1 MKRIGI
7 TGGIGAGKSLVAEII
22 KAMGYPVYNSDER
35 AKELTDSNPKIKEGL
50 IHLFGEEIYQND
62 TLNKFALAQAIFS
75 DESLRE
81 KVNALIHPIVREDYN
96 LWALAQN
103 NSFVFNESAILFE
116 TGSFKNFDAIILVY
130 APTELRIKRIMKRD
144 NCSENEV
151 LKRMNTQFSDEEKY
165 NLTEFRIL
173 NDEQIPFLAQI
184 EEIIFS
190 FYKITLPLF

>member
-35 AKELTDSNPKIKEGL
+35 AKELTESNPKIKEGL
-50 IHLFGEEIYQND
+50 IFLFGEEIYQND

-75 DESLRE
+75 DDSLRE
-81 KVNALIHPIVREDYN
+81 KVNALIHPIVREDFN

-103 NSFVFNESAILFE
+103 NSLVFNESAILFE
-116 TGSFKNFDAIILVY
+116 TRSFKNFDAIILVY
-130 APTELRIKRIMKRD
+130 APKELRIKRIMKRD

-151 LKRMNTQFSDEEKY
+151 LKRMNSQFSDEEKFQY
-165 NLTEFRIL
+165 TELRIL
-173 NDEQIPFLAQI
+173 NDEKKPLLEQI
-184 EEIIFS
+184 EKIIL
-190 FYKITLPLF
+190 KLI

>member
-35 AKELTDSNPKIKEGL
+35 AKELTESNPKIKEGL

-81 KVNALIHPIVREDYN
+81 KVNALIHPIVREDFN

-103 NSFVFNESAILFE
+103 NSLVFNESAILFE

-151 LKRMNTQFSDEEKY
+151 LKRMNSQFSDEEKY
-165 NLTEFRIL
+165 QLTEFRVL
-173 NDEQIPFLAQI
+173 NDEQTPLLEQVEKIILSFL
-184 EEIIFS
+184 
-190 FYKITLPLF
+190 YPKNG

>member
-35 AKELTDSNPKIKEGL
+35 AKELTESNPKIKEAL

-81 KVNALIHPIVREDYN
+81 KVNALIHPIVREDFN

-103 NSFVFNESAILFE
+103 NSLVFNESAILFE

-130 APTELRIKRIMKRD
+130 ASKELRIKRIMKRD

-151 LKRMNTQFSDEEKY
+151 LKRMNSQFSDEEKY
-165 NLTEFRIL
+165 QLTEFRVL
-173 NDEQIPFLAQI
+173 NDEQTPLLVQV
-184 EEIIFS
+184 EKIILNVS
-190 FYKITLPLF
+190 LS

>member
-35 AKELTDSNPKIKEGL
+35 AKELTESNPKIKEGL

-103 NSFVFNESAILFE
+103 NSLVFNESAILFE

-130 APTELRIKRIMKRD
+130 APKELRIKRIMKRD

-151 LKRMNTQFSDEEKY
+151 LKRMNSQFSDEEKY
-165 NLTEFRIL
+165 QLTEFRVL
-173 NDEQIPFLAQI
+173 NDEQTPLLAQV
-184 EEIIFS
+184 EKIILNLL
-190 FYKITLPLF
+190 YPKNG

>member
-35 AKELTDSNPKIKEGL
+35 AKELTESNPKIKEGL

-75 DESLRE
+75 DESLRK
-81 KVNALIHPIVREDYN
+81 KVNALIHPIVREDFN

-103 NSFVFNESAILFE
+103 NSLVFNESAILFE

-130 APTELRIKRIMKRD
+130 APKELRIKRIMKRD

-151 LKRMNTQFSDEEKY
+151 LKRMNSQFSDEEKY
-165 NLTEFRIL
+165 QLTEFRVL
-173 NDEQIPFLAQI
+173 NDEQTPLLVQV
-184 EEIIFS
+184 EKIILNVS
-190 FYKITLPLF
+190 LP

>member
-35 AKELTDSNPKIKEGL
+35 AKELTESNPKIKEGL
-50 IHLFGEEIYQND
+50 IHLFGEEIYQNG

-81 KVNALIHPIVREDYN
+81 KVNALIHPIVREDFN

-103 NSFVFNESAILFE
+103 NSLVFNESAILFE
-116 TGSFKNFDAIILVY
+116 TGSFKKFDAIILVY

-151 LKRMNTQFSDEEKY
+151 LKRMNSQFSDEEKY
-165 NLTEFRIL
+165 QLTEFRVL
-173 NDEQIPFLAQI
+173 NDEQTPLLVQV
-184 EEIIFS
+184 EKIILNVS
-190 FYKITLPLF
+190 LS

>member
-35 AKELTDSNPKIKEGL
+35 AKELTESNPKIKEGL
-50 IHLFGEEIYQND
+50 IHLFGEEIYQNG

-75 DESLRE
+75 NESLRE
-81 KVNALIHPIVREDYN
+81 KVNALIHPIVREDFN

-103 NSFVFNESAILFE
+103 NSLVFNESAILFE

-151 LKRMNTQFSDEEKY
+151 LKRMNSQFSDEEKFQY
-165 NLTEFRIL
+165 TELRIL
-173 NDEQIPFLAQI
+173 NDEKKPLLTQVEQIILSFL
-184 EEIIFS
+184 
-190 FYKITLPLF
+190 YPKNG

>member
-35 AKELTDSNPKIKEGL
+35 AKELTESNPKIKEGL
-50 IHLFGEEIYQND
+50 IHLFGGEIYQND

-81 KVNALIHPIVREDYN
+81 KVNALIHPIVREDFN
-96 LWALAQN
+96 LYTLAQN
-103 NSFVFNESAILFE
+103 AELVFNESAILFE
-116 TGSFKNFDAIILVY
+116 TRSFKNFDAIILVY
-130 APTELRIKRIMKRD
+130 APKEIRIQRIMKRD

-151 LKRMNTQFSDEEKY
+151 LKRMNSQFSDEEKY
-165 NLTEFRIL
+165 QLTEFRVLNDGQTPLLAQVEKIIL
-173 NDEQIPFLAQI
+173 NLLYP
-184 EEIIFS
+184 
-190 FYKITLPLF
+190 KNG

>member
-7 TGGIGAGKSLVAEII
+7 TGGIGAGKTLVAEII

-35 AKELTDSNPKIKEGL
+35 AKELTESNPKIKEGL

-75 DESLRE
+75 NESLRE
-81 KVNALIHPIVREDYN
+81 KVNALIHPIVREDFN

-103 NSFVFNESAILFE
+103 NSLVFNESAILFE

-130 APTELRIKRIMKRD
+130 APKELRIKRIMKRD

-151 LKRMNTQFSDEEKY
+151 LKRMNSQFSDEEKY
-165 NLTEFRIL
+165 QLTEFRVL
-173 NDEQIPFLAQI
+173 NDEQTPLLVQV
-184 EEIIFS
+184 EKIILNIS
-190 FYKITLPLF
+190 LS

>member
-22 KAMGYPVYNSDER
+22 KAMGYPVNNSDER
-35 AKELTDSNPKIKEGL
+35 AKELTESNPKIKEGL

-81 KVNALIHPIVREDYN
+81 KVNALIHPIVREDFN

-103 NSFVFNESAILFE
+103 NSLVFNESAILFE

-130 APTELRIKRIMKRD
+130 APKELRIKRIMKRD

-151 LKRMNTQFSDEEKY
+151 LKRMNSQFSDEEKY
-165 NLTEFRIL
+165 QLTEFRVL
-173 NDEQIPFLAQI
+173 NDEQTPLLVQV
-184 EEIIFS
+184 EQIIFS
-190 FYKITLPLF
+190 FLYPKNG

>member
-50 IHLFGEEIYQND
+50 IHLFGEEIYQNG

-81 KVNALIHPIVREDYN
+81 KVNALIHPIVREDFN

-103 NSFVFNESAILFE
+103 NSLVFNESAILFE
-116 TGSFKNFDAIILVY
+116 TGYFKNFDAIILVY
-130 APTELRIKRIMKRD
+130 APKELRIKRIMKRD

-151 LKRMNTQFSDEEKY
+151 LKRMNSQFSDEEKY
-165 NLTEFRIL
+165 QLTEFRVL
-173 NDEQIPFLAQI
+173 NDEQTPLLVQVEQIILSFL
-184 EEIIFS
+184 
-190 FYKITLPLF
+190 YPKNG

>member
-35 AKELTDSNPKIKEGL
+35 AKELTESNPKIKEGL

-62 TLNKFALAQAIFS
+62 KLNKFALAQAIFS

-81 KVNALIHPIVREDYN
+81 KVNALIHPIVREDFN

-103 NSFVFNESAILFE
+103 NSLVFNESAILFE

-151 LKRMNTQFSDEEKY
+151 LKRMNSQFSDEEKY
-165 NLTEFRIL
+165 QLTEFRVL
-173 NDEQIPFLAQI
+173 NDEQTPLLVQV
-184 EEIIFS
+184 EKIILNLS
-190 FYKITLPLF
+190 LS

>member
-35 AKELTDSNPKIKEGL
+35 AKELTESNPKIKEGL

-81 KVNALIHPIVREDYN
+81 KVNALIHPIVREDFN

-103 NSFVFNESAILFE
+103 YSLVFNESAILFE

-130 APTELRIKRIMKRD
+130 APKELRIKRIMKRD

-151 LKRMNTQFSDEEKY
+151 LKRMNSQFSDEEKY
-165 NLTEFRIL
+165 QLTEFRVL
-173 NDEQIPFLAQI
+173 NDEQTPLLKQVEQI
-184 EEIIFS
+184 ILSFS
-190 FYKITLPLF
+190 LS

>member
-35 AKELTDSNPKIKEGL
+35 AKELTESNPKIKEGL

-62 TLNKFALAQAIFS
+62 KLNKFALAQAIFS

-81 KVNALIHPIVREDYN
+81 KVNALIHPIVREDLN
-96 LWALAQN
+96 LWSLAQN
-103 NSFVFNESAILFE
+103 NSLVFNESAILFE

-130 APTELRIKRIMKRD
+130 APEELRIKRIMKRD

-151 LKRMNTQFSDEEKY
+151 LKRMNSQFSDEEKY
-165 NLTEFRIL
+165 QLTEFRVL
-173 NDEQIPFLAQI
+173 NDEQTPLLKQVEQI
-184 EEIIFS
+184 ILSFS
-190 FYKITLPLF
+190 LS

>member
-35 AKELTDSNPKIKEGL
+35 AKELTESNPKIKEGL
-50 IHLFGEEIYQND
+50 IHLFGEEIYQNG

-81 KVNALIHPIVREDYN
+81 KVNALIHPIVREDFN
-96 LWALAQN
+96 LWALVQN
-103 NSFVFNESAILFE
+103 NSLVFNESAILFE
-116 TGSFKNFDAIILVY
+116 TGSFKKFDAIILVY
-130 APTELRIKRIMKRD
+130 APKELRIKRIMKRD

-151 LKRMNTQFSDEEKY
+151 LKRMNSQFSDEDKY
-165 NLTEFRIL
+165 QLTEFRVL
-173 NDEQIPFLAQI
+173 NDEQTPILEQV
-184 EEIIFS
+184 EEIILSFS
-190 FYKITLPLF
+190 LS

>member
-75 DESLRE
+75 DESLRK
-81 KVNALIHPIVREDYN
+81 KVNALIHPIVREDFN

-103 NSFVFNESAILFE
+103 NSLVFNESAILFE

-130 APTELRIKRIMKRD
+130 APKELRIKRIMKRD
-144 NCSENEV
+144 NCSENDV

-165 NLTEFRIL
+165 QLTEFRVL
-173 NDEQIPFLAQI
+173 NDEQTPLLVQV
-184 EEIIFS
+184 EKIILNLS
-190 FYKITLPLF
+190 LS

>member
-35 AKELTDSNPKIKEGL
+35 AKELTESNPKIKEGL

-103 NSFVFNESAILFE
+103 NSLVFNESAILFE
-116 TGSFKNFDAIILVY
+116 TGAFKNFDAIILVH
-130 APTELRIKRIMKRD
+130 APTALRIKRIIKRD
-144 NCSENEV
+144 NCTEKEV
-151 LKRMNTQFSDEEKY
+151 IYRMNSQFSDEEKY
-165 NLTEFRIL
+165 QLTEFRIV
-173 NDEQIPFLAQI
+173 NDEQTPLLTQVEQIILSFL
-184 EEIIFS
+184 
-190 FYKITLPLF
+190 YHKNG

>member
-35 AKELTDSNPKIKEGL
+35 AKELTESNPKIKEGL

-81 KVNALIHPIVREDYN
+81 KVNALIHPIVREDFN

-103 NSFVFNESAILFE
+103 NSLVFNESAILFE
-116 TGSFKNFDAIILVY
+116 TGSFKIFDAIILVY

-151 LKRMNTQFSDEEKY
+151 LKRMNSQFSDEEKY
-165 NLTEFRIL
+165 QLTEFRVL
-173 NDEQIPFLAQI
+173 NDEQTPLLEQVEQI
-184 EEIIFS
+184 ILSFS
-190 FYKITLPLF
+190 LS

>member
-50 IHLFGEEIYQND
+50 IHLFGEEIYQNG

-75 DESLRE
+75 DDSLRE
-81 KVNALIHPIVREDYN
+81 KVNALIHPIVREDFN

-103 NSFVFNESAILFE
+103 NSLVFNESAILFE

-130 APTELRIKRIMKRD
+130 APKELRIKRIMKRD

-151 LKRMNTQFSDEEKY
+151 LKRMNSQFSDEEKY
-165 NLTEFRIL
+165 QLTEFRVL
-173 NDEQIPFLAQI
+173 NDEQTPLLVQV
-184 EEIIFS
+184 EKIILNVS
-190 FYKITLPLF
+190 LP

>member
-81 KVNALIHPIVREDYN
+81 KVNALIHPIVREDFN

-103 NSFVFNESAILFE
+103 NSLVFNESAILFE

-130 APTELRIKRIMKRD
+130 APIELRIKRIMKRD

-151 LKRMNTQFSDEEKY
+151 LKRMNSQFSDEEKY
-165 NLTEFRIL
+165 QLTEFRVL
-173 NDEQIPFLAQI
+173 NDEQTPLLVQV
-184 EEIIFS
+184 EKIILNVS
-190 FYKITLPLF
+190 LS

>member
-35 AKELTDSNPKIKEGL
+35 AKELTESNPKIKEGL

-81 KVNALIHPIVREDYN
+81 KVNALIHPIVREDFN

-103 NSFVFNESAILFE
+103 NALVFNESAILFE

-130 APTELRIKRIMKRD
+130 APEELRIKRIMKRD

-151 LKRMNTQFSDEEKY
+151 LKRMNSQFSDEEKY
-165 NLTEFRIL
+165 QLTEFRVL
-173 NDEQIPFLAQI
+173 NDEQTPLLEQVEQI
-184 EEIIFS
+184 ILSFS
-190 FYKITLPLF
+190 LS

>member
-35 AKELTDSNPKIKEGL
+35 AKELTESNPKIKEGL

-81 KVNALIHPIVREDYN
+81 KVNALIHPIVREDFN

-103 NSFVFNESAILFE
+103 NSLVFNESAILFE

-173 NDEQIPFLAQI
+173 NDEQIPILAQI

>member
-35 AKELTDSNPKIKEGL
+35 AKELTESNPKIKEGL

-81 KVNALIHPIVREDYN
+81 KVNALIHPIVREDFN

-103 NSFVFNESAILFE
+103 YSLVFNESAILFE

-130 APTELRIKRIMKRD
+130 APKELRIKRIMKRD

-151 LKRMNTQFSDEEKY
+151 LKRMNSQFSDEEKY
-165 NLTEFRIL
+165 QLTEFRVL
-173 NDEQIPFLAQI
+173 NDEQTPLLVQV
-184 EEIIFS
+184 EKIILNVS
-190 FYKITLPLF
+190 LP

>member
-35 AKELTDSNPKIKEGL
+35 AKELTESNPKIKEGL
-50 IHLFGEEIYQND
+50 IYLFGEEIYQND

-75 DESLRE
+75 DDSLRE
-81 KVNALIHPIVREDYN
+81 KVNALIHPIVREDFN

-103 NSFVFNESAILFE
+103 NSLVFNESAILFE

-130 APTELRIKRIMKRD
+130 APAELRIKRIMKRD
-144 NCSENEV
+144 NYSENEV
-151 LKRMNTQFSDEEKY
+151 LKRMNSQFSDEEKY
-165 NLTEFRIL
+165 QLTEFRVL
-173 NDEQIPFLAQI
+173 NDEQTPLLVQVEQIFLK
-184 EEIIFS
+184 
-190 FYKITLPLF
+190 Y

>member
-35 AKELTDSNPKIKEGL
+35 AKELTESNPKIKEGL

-81 KVNALIHPIVREDYN
+81 KVNALIHPIVREDFN
-96 LWALAQN
+96 LWTLAQN
-103 NSFVFNESAILFE
+103 NSLVFNESAILFE

-130 APTELRIKRIMKRD
+130 APKELRIKRIMKRD

-151 LKRMNTQFSDEEKY
+151 LKRMNSQFSDEEKY
-165 NLTEFRIL
+165 QLTEFRVL
-173 NDEQIPFLAQI
+173 NDEQTPLLKQVEQIILSFL
-184 EEIIFS
+184 
-190 FYKITLPLF
+190 YPKNG

>member
-35 AKELTDSNPKIKEGL
+35 AKELTETNPKIKEGL
-50 IHLFGEEIYQND
+50 IHLFGGEIYQND

-75 DESLRE
+75 DDSLRE
-81 KVNALIHPIVREDYN
+81 KVNALIHPIVREDFN
-96 LWALAQN
+96 NWALAQN
-103 NSFVFNESAILFE
+103 NSLIFNESAILFE

-130 APTELRIKRIMKRD
+130 APKEIRIQRIMKRD

-151 LKRMNTQFSDEEKY
+151 LKRMNSQFSDEEKY
-165 NLTEFRIL
+165 QLTEFRVL
-173 NDEQIPFLAQI
+173 NDEQTPLLVQV
-184 EEIIFS
+184 EKIILNVS
-190 FYKITLPLF
+190 LP

>member
-35 AKELTDSNPKIKEGL
+35 AKELTESNPKIKEGL
-50 IHLFGEEIYQND
+50 IHLFGEEIYQNG

-75 DESLRE
+75 DESFRE
-81 KVNALIHPIVREDYN
+81 KVNALIHPIVREDFN

-103 NSFVFNESAILFE
+103 NSLVFNESAILFE

-130 APTELRIKRIMKRD
+130 APKELRIKRIMKRD

-151 LKRMNTQFSDEEKY
+151 LKRMNSQFSDEEKY
-165 NLTEFRIL
+165 QLTEFRVL
-173 NDEQIPFLAQI
+173 NDEQTPLLEQVEKIILSFL
-184 EEIIFS
+184 
-190 FYKITLPLF
+190 YPKNG

>member
-50 IHLFGEEIYQND
+50 IHLFGEEIYQNG

-81 KVNALIHPIVREDYN
+81 KVNALIHPIVREDFN

-103 NSFVFNESAILFE
+103 NSLVFNESAILFE

-130 APTELRIKRIMKRD
+130 APKELRIKRIMKRD

-151 LKRMNTQFSDEEKY
+151 LKKMNSQFSDEEKY
-165 NLTEFRIL
+165 QLTEFRVL
-173 NDEQIPFLAQI
+173 NDEQTPLLVQV
-184 EEIIFS
+184 EKIILNVS
-190 FYKITLPLF
+190 LP

>member
-50 IHLFGEEIYQND
+50 IHLFGEEIYQNG

-81 KVNALIHPIVREDYN
+81 KVNALIHPIVREDFN
-96 LWALAQN
+96 LWTLAQN
-103 NSFVFNESAILFE
+103 NSLVFNESAILFE

-130 APTELRIKRIMKRD
+130 APKELRIKRIMKRD

-151 LKRMNTQFSDEEKY
+151 LKKMNSQFSDEEKY
-165 NLTEFRIL
+165 QLTEFRVL
-173 NDEQIPFLAQI
+173 NDEQTPLLVQVEQIILSFL
-184 EEIIFS
+184 
-190 FYKITLPLF
+190 YPKNG